1 MPNSGTVTAGS
12 VALASQYNNLRSDVL
27 DTSTGHVHSGS
38 ADAGA
43 QIEATYLKSTGATAG
58 QVLTATAGTGASW
71 TTLSQS
77 GAIAVGTATF
87 SFPSAF
93 TGGASGSAWFN
104 AAAST
109 ARWGQYGNGTVLFA
123 ISYAQ
128 ATSRA
133 ARIFN
138 SGTVLGGSVAASA
151 TATISPVVAG
161 TTTQNGIVTYAIG
174 FEAGTST
181 ASTAVYFGEEVAAT
195 TTAAKTVSLRKYNLS
210 LSANTWNA
218 IIVNGVAG
226 FSAAG
231 TGITQTGAKYSSTM
245 NAWYTVQGHASTA
258 TYSNVYV
265 INDSNGAISS
275 AAFPTA
281 VNPQGYIYVPPSG
294 AGNGTI
300 HAWGTGAS
308 GAWHRVS
315 YEASATAITALATAT
330 TSDILPMPGAGTVN
344 VWGDAWWDPQA
355 EAIVIRHASY
365 GGGAGAGLVGVDRS
379 FGTVLWQ
386 SINEGYNTLNQMAP
400 AYAILV
406 STAKNATDPITSI
419 PLQDGYFVV
428 GRTNSQRTGLYKVG
442 KKGSYYLPSFPLA
455 VSPDNGLGYSV
466 PNFTVGNGSAEY
478 WCNIVATAGQTLVM
492 SKIPPFVDGTVL
504 AAGTVGR
511 LVTMD
516 TTYWSLW
523 TSQAQVLADNAIPF
537 TNLRGVHQD
546 GTSVANT
553 FAMAQFPLYL
563 PANSSLAIRMVQPSI
578 AVDSYQINNA
588 SYAAGTAKFSVTAIN
603 LA

>member
-104 AAAST
+104 AAAAT

-151 TATISPVVAG
+151 TATINPVVAG

-226 FSAAG
+226 FSAVG
-231 TGITQTGAKYSSTM
+231 TGMTQTGAKYSSTM

-275 AAFPTA
+275 AAFPTN

-330 TSDILPMPGAGTVN
+330 SDILPMPGAGTVN
-344 VWGDAWWDPQA
+344 VWGDAWWDSQA
-355 EAIVIRHASY
+355 EAIVIRHANYS
-365 GGGAGAGLVGVDRS
+365 GGAGAGLVGVDRS

-386 SINEGYNTLNQMAP
+386 SINEGYNTLNEMAP
-400 AYAILV
+400 AYAILNT
-406 STAKNATDPITSI
+406 TAKNPTDAITSI
-419 PLQDGYFVV
+419 PFQDGYFVV
-428 GRTNSQRTGLYKVG
+428 GRTSSQQTGLYKVG

-455 VSPDNGLGYSV
+455 VSVDNGLGYGV

-478 WCNIVATAGQTLVM
+478 WCNAVAVAGQTLVM
-492 SKIPPFVDGTVL
+492 SKIPSFADGTVL

-516 TTYWSLW
+516 TTYWSKW

-546 GTSVANT
+546 GTSVVNT

-563 PANSSLAIRMVQPSI
+563 PANSSLSIRMVQPSI
-578 AVDSYQINNA
+578 AFDDYQINA
-588 SYAAGTAKFSVTAIN
+588 ATYAAGTAKFSVTAIN